1 MKKAEIEYMAQFHVG
16 DKVIIKNAGF
26 HKDVIGKT
34 ATIKK
39 VIKTKMELMVFVED
53 GYYPN
58 YEFMQKEMDE
68 NYRMW
73 KHYEYYPS
81 AYNVEKV

>member
-1 MKKAEIEYMAQFHVG
+1 MKKAEIEFMAQFHVG
-16 DKVIIKNAGF
+16 DKVVIKNANWN
-26 HKDVIGKT
+26 KDVIGKT
-34 ATIKK
+34 ATIKR
-39 VIKTKMELMVFVED
+39 VIKTKMELLVMVED

-58 YEFMQKEMDE
+58 HELMQKELDE

-73 KHYEYYPS
+73 KSYEYYPS